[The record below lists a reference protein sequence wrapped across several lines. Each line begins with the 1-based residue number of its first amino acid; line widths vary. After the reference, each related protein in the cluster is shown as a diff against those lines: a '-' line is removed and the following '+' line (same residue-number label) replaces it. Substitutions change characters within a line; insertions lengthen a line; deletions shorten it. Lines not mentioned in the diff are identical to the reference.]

1 MASSQ
6 YCDASQLAYSR
17 HQSRLVTPSDPP
29 YHTSNAVEN
38 RVPGT
43 GHAEMRAAAPQ
54 DPFTFYK
61 TYLDTNVP
69 LFGEQDSFGADDDSY
84 KCYSE
89 AAATLDGSGNDA
101 QPQARGHTDAYKL
114 AVRLANRSNGVP
126 LATIIER
133 GSYSTLNS
141 HGSLLSVCRFP
152 SIKAAE
158 NTSPNRG
165 SRRGSRGL
173 DEKALHDIQ
182 EDLSREFDAS
192 AVAVPPA
199 RPNEEPE
206 AADLASG
213 TATPLTS
220 YRFELQQSPASHS
233 GDELLNHEHR
243 GVKGFIRGVLQNVR
257 GVSRARSRSS
267 SMTHALIM
275 DHRESPSSTCESS
288 PQVDQRDRGPY
299 KGHLPSHNR
308 GNSTRVPEA
317 VAIAPT
323 PGYQTRNRAIS
334 STDTELSART
344 RLLLAKTRSDIS
356 ESPFVFGFL
365 PPTLPSQ
372 SVTRSHERPFSTP
385 VVHAGT
391 RDVAQKDGTIQAS
404 TSHHDMFDTSA
415 DYTFDGVPVC
425 RGHSSSIREASS
437 AREVFTSQNASFC
450 STMTSSYSG
459 TVLGVDLD
467 LQHDFSRPIR
477 RSQSPPTPVWFTP
490 QMAELERQVSPS
502 ELPKS
507 VKGPSLSH
515 TPSRSITSS
524 ALTSLLPIAA
534 ASGIVRQNHK
544 TPKISFYSPSGNLIQ
559 PESSSPQGTS
569 PSDHGGS
576 PTFTSFYYYNG
587 QNVHVGSSADSL
599 PIRPPLV
606 PRTTPPTHKAPL
618 PSHLRHQHN
627 YLRPEL
633 SQISS
638 FEPSV
643 TPRGPVKGCD
653 GVVRENSLTPRS
665 GVFFPHGKDKVH
677 RSVELAVHDLK
688 AEAKFYKARFITLAA
703 THSFAP
709 SMPKGKTLQQ
719 QHIHSYNTYTR
730 KPHVQDGDSRRGGY
744 RQDLLGPLAA
754 HALRVCFCQPYDG
767 AGVPTRATAAG
778 ACMAGEPFSAT
789 GKPKGDPST
798 KDAER
803 SLPNARVV
811 GGGRRREGRDMKR
824 ARRDSA
830 VGSSTRRA
838 SRTDAAK
845 RKMD

>member
-1 MASSQ
+1 M
-6 YCDASQLAYSR
+6 
-17 HQSRLVTPSDPP
+17 
-29 YHTSNAVEN
+29 
-38 RVPGT
+38 G
-43 GHAEMRAAAPQ
+43 
-54 DPFTFYK
+54 
-61 TYLDTNVP
+61 
-69 LFGEQDSFGADDDSY
+69 
-84 KCYSE
+84 
-89 AAATLDGSGNDA
+89 
-101 QPQARGHTDAYKL
+101 
-114 AVRLANRSNGVP
+114 
-126 LATIIER
+126 
-133 GSYSTLNS
+133 
-141 HGSLLSVCRFP
+141 RFP

-165 SRRGSRGL
+165 SRRRSRSL

-182 EDLSREFDAS
+182 EDLAREFDAS

-199 RPNEEPE
+199 RLNEEPE
-206 AADLASG
+206 AADPASG

-233 GDELLNHEHR
+233 GDELLDHEHR

-257 GVSRARSRSS
+257 GVSRTRSRSS
-267 SMTHALIM
+267 SMTHAPIM
-275 DHRESPSSTCESS
+275 DHRESPPSTCESS
-288 PQVDQRDRGPY
+288 PQIDQQDRGPD
-299 KGHLPSHNR
+299 KGHLPSYNR
-308 GNSTRVPEA
+308 GNSTRVPEV

-323 PGYQTRNRAIS
+323 PGDQTRNRAIS

-344 RLLLAKTRSDIS
+344 RLPLAKSNSDVS

-365 PPTLPSQ
+365 PPTLPPQ
-372 SVTRSHERPFSTP
+372 SATRSHERPFSSP

-415 DYTFDGVPVC
+415 QYTFDGVPVY
-425 RGHSSSIREASS
+425 RGHPSSIREASS

-490 QMAELERQVSPS
+490 QMAELERQASPS
-502 ELPKS
+502 EPPES
-507 VKGPSLSH
+507 VKGPSPSH
-515 TPSRSITSS
+515 APSRSMTSS

-534 ASGIVRQNHK
+534 ASGIVRPNYK

-559 PESSSPQGTS
+559 PESSSPHGTS

-576 PTFTSFYYYNG
+576 PTFNSSYYNR
-587 QNVHVGSSADSL
+587 QNVNAGSSAGSL
-599 PIRPPLV
+599 PIRPLV
-606 PRTTPPTHKAPL
+606 PMTTPPTHKTPL
-618 PSHLRHQHN
+618 PTHLRHQHN
-627 YLRPEL
+627 YRQPEL

-638 FEPSV
+638 FESSV
-643 TPRGPVKGCD
+643 TPKGPVKGCD

-677 RSVELAVHDLK
+677 RSLKLAVHDLK

-703 THSFAP
+703 AHSFAP
-709 SMPKGKTLQQ
+709 SMSKGKTLQKR
-719 QHIHSYNTYTR
+719 HIHSYNTYAR
-730 KPHVQDGDSRRGGY
+730 KPHVHDGDHPRSSY
-744 RQDLLGPLAA
+744 RQDVLGPLAA

-778 ACMAGEPFSAT
+778 ACMAGESFSAN
-789 GKPKGDPST
+789 GKPKVDSST

-811 GGGRRREGRDMKR
+811 GGGRRSEGGDTKR

-830 VGSSTRRA
+830 VGSTTRRA
-838 SRTDAAK
+838 SYTGAAK